1 MPADHS
7 RHQST
12 TPPADAAPATPAGKV
27 PFRARWR
34 GFSQALRTEMREHR
48 STFAVYV
55 TLRLLVI
62 VTMVL
67 QFLNG
72 NYENVALCLLTL
84 VLLVMP
90 GFVQVRF
97 HLELPDVLEIILLV
111 FVFAS
116 EILGE
121 ISAFYVIFPFWDTML
136 HTLNGFIAA
145 AIGFSLIDI
154 LNRSEW
160 AESHLSPLYV
170 AMMSFCFSMTIGVLW
185 EFFEFAMDTLFG
197 LDMQKDTIIHSIS
210 SVMLDPAGGNTPTT
224 IDGITSVVVDG
235 HDLGLGGYLDIGLI
249 DTMEDLLVNFV
260 GAFVFC
266 VFGYLYLRNRGRR
279 TWLSHLIP
287 HRKRAVPAVGAGA
300 GNAAG
305 GAEAAAAPAPPFDS
319 GGATR

>member
-1 MPADHS
+1 MTDDLKPAETAAS
-7 RHQST
+7 
-12 TPPADAAPATPAGKV
+12 DAAG
-27 PFRARWR
+27 
-34 GFSQALRTEMREHR
+34 SQARKPRRSRAERKAARRAGRKAFYAALQAEMREHK

-72 NYENVALCLLTL
+72 NYENVALCIATLLML
-84 VLLVMP
+84 IAP

-97 HLELPDVLEIILLV
+97 QLELPDVLEIILLV

-121 ISAFYVIFPFWDTML
+121 ISAFYVIFPFWDTIL

-154 LNRSEW
+154 LNRSVW
-160 AESHLSPLYV
+160 VESHLSPLYV

-185 EFFEFAMDTLFG
+185 EFFEFAMDMLFG
-197 LDMQKDTIIHSIS
+197 FDMQKDTVVHSIS
-210 SVMLDPAGGNTPTT
+210 SVMLDPTGGNTPTA
-224 IDGITSVVVDG
+224 IRHITDVAVNGQS
-235 HDLGLGGYLDIGLI
+235 LGLGGYLDIGLI
-249 DTMEDLLVNFV
+249 DTMEDLIVNFI

-266 VFGYLYLRNRGRR
+266 IFGYLYVKNRGRD
-279 TWLSHLIP
+279 TWLSRLIP
-287 HRKRAVPAVGAGA
+287 HRKRAHSSEAEPA
-300 GNAAG
+300 N
-305 GAEAAAAPAPPFDS
+305 
-319 GGATR
+319 R